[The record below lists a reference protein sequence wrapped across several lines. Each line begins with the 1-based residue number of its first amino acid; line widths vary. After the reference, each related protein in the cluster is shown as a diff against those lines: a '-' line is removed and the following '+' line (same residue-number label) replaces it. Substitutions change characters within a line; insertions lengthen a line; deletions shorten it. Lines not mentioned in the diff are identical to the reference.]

1 MNKDQVK
8 GKVKNIAGQVQ
19 EEAGK
24 LVGNTGQQAKG
35 VKLQVEGQVQK
46 SLGNAKALVKDA
58 NDAIKAAAKAAV

>member
-1 MNKDQVK
+1 M
-8 GKVKNIAGQVQ
+8 KNIAGQVQ

-24 LVGNTGQQAKG
+24 LVGNTSQQAKG